1 MPRSSLRP
9 TCVGRPAKR
18 LRWIVSKRS
27 AASFSTVTGFS
38 PSPPLPLGERI
49 EVRGGCSRD
58 FSCEARLFFA
68 VLRELAPLPP
78 PPLPQ
83 ALLGGEGAKSRR
95 GRGSLSIQLPPQL
108 LHHQQQLPMQLPPFA
123 HAHEAEEMPRAPV
136 AQFRL
141 R

>member
-38 PSPPLPLGERI
+38 PSPPLHLGKRI

-68 VLRELAPLPP
+68 DPREFAPLTP
-78 PPLPQ
+78 
-83 ALLGGEGAKSRR
+83 ALSPKLCLGERGPRAGEGEGA
-95 GRGSLSIQLPPQL
+95 
-108 LHHQQQLPMQLPPFA
+108 
-123 HAHEAEEMPRAPV
+123 
-136 AQFRL
+136 
-141 R
+141 